1 MLRFLL
7 LSLISFS
14 LYAQQIA
21 LSDLAFLV
29 QKKDGINIIFG
40 KDVSKT
46 LLVDFPTNYK
56 KPSYLPYF
64 KSVLSANDMTLK
76 DDGGL
81 YIVTL
86 LAAPDNLSTPV
97 LGDTSKPPLLPP
109 PPLQQNSSFIPPTIS
124 SNSENSINYDV
135 DFSSYKLKFLQFND
149 VKSLLEFSNI
159 PYSFSPV
166 SKTLTFKQDK
176 KNKKYLKKLIQEIK
190 SIDILKEQVTLKV
203 TMFSTNQD
211 KLRQV
216 GFNPSLSYD
225 FSLLSQSGALLSGDA
240 VGLFKSSLK
249 FLSQNDVS
257 DIQTSTAYLISD
269 NDKLDFKKVISIP
282 VLDENF
288 ALTTDNGTNQSKKF
302 KYQDVGFKLIA
313 TPTIV
318 GDVVFLDF
326 SLTNGDILET
336 GDLPITSENTI
347 VNKFSV
353 KKGDLII
360 LAGLSKDTKNDDKTS
375 IPFLEDIP
383 FLGDI
388 FTQKITTTKKETFNI
403 SIEILN

>member
-64 KSVLSANDMTLK
+64 KSVLSANDMTLR

-86 LAAPDNLSTPV
+86 SAPPDNLSAPL

-109 PPLQQNSSFIPPTIS
+109 PPLQQNNGFNSIPSPL
-124 SNSENSINYDV
+124 NSENSINYDV